1 MKQRLFHFVDKN
13 KIYVGIVFFFLIWML
28 FFDEY
33 NWIRIRRDSL
43 KLKALK
49 REAAY
54 LQGKIEAD
62 KERLEA
68 LRSNP
73 AELEKYARENYFMK
87 KENEDIYVIVE
98 K

>member
-1 MKQRLFHFVDKN
+1 MKQRFFQFVDKN
-13 KIYVGIVFFFLIWML
+13 KIYMGIILFFMIWMV

-49 REAAY
+49 REATY
-54 LQGKIEAD
+54 LNEKIETNR
-62 KERLEA
+62 KRLEA
-68 LRSNP
+68 LRGSTF
-73 AELEKYARENYFMK
+73 ELEKFARETYYMK
-87 KENEDIYVIVE
+87 KENEDIFVIVE

>member
-1 MKQRLFHFVDKN
+1 M
-13 KIYVGIVFFFLIWML
+13 GIIFFFLIWMM

-49 REAAY
+49 REATY
-54 LQGKIEAD
+54 LRKKIEED
-62 KERLEA
+62 KDRLKE
-68 LRSNP
+68 LKSNP
-73 AELEKYARENYFMK
+73 AELEKFARENYYMK
-87 KENEDIYVIVE
+87 KDNEDVYVIIE

>member
-62 KERLEA
+62 KKRLEA